1 MEEADVIIIG
11 AGPAGLTAA
20 TYLARFRRRV
30 IVLDGGPPRAAL
42 IPRSHNTPGFPAGVS
57 GAEFMARLRAQAVE
71 FGAAIRAALAQE
83 LSVDNGGL
91 TAHIAGG
98 ERLRAPFVL
107 LAAGVTDKRPA
118 GLTGLDAAIARG
130 VVRFCPICDGYEAR
144 DTRIAVLG
152 EGAHGLREALFL
164 ATYSRTVTLLHAG
177 AAADLPPD
185 LVRAAQRQGVEIVRG
200 ARAPAISFGERSVDA
215 AGRTFDCLYLA
226 LGCETPEIARALPL
240 ARDEASAVI
249 VDRHQQSSLPRLYAA
264 GDLVRGL
271 SQIAVAAGEAAI
283 AATAIHRR
291 LREGAPVGF

>member
-1 MEEADVIIIG
+1 MEAADVIIIG

-42 IPRSHNTPGFPAGVS
+42 IPSSHNTPGFPAGVS
-57 GAEFMARLRAQAVE
+57 GAEFLARLRAQAVE
-71 FGAAIRAALAQE
+71 YGAAIREALADQ
-83 LSVDNGGL
+83 LSVD
-91 TAHIAGG
+91 AGG
-98 ERLRAPFVL
+98 VTALVAGGDRVRAPFAL
-107 LAAGVTDKRPA
+107 LAAGVIDKRPD

-144 DTRIAVLG
+144 DTHIAVLG

-164 ATYSRTVTLLHAG
+164 TTYSRTVTLLHAG
-177 AAADLPPD
+177 AVADLPAE
-185 LVRAAQRQGVEIVRG
+185 LVRAAQAQRIEIVP
-200 ARAPAISFGERSVDA
+200 AAPAQDISFGERSVVA
-215 AGRTFDCLYLA
+215 SGRNFDCLYLA

-240 ARDEASAVI
+240 ARDDASAVI
-249 VDRHQQSSLPRLYAA
+249 VDQHQQSSLPRLYVA
-264 GDLVRGL
+264 GDLARGL

-291 LREGAPVGF
+291 LREGG